1 MIFKNH
7 RIKKLK
13 YVLDQSIKSYQGLYG
28 EINVVALATDCGLD
42 IRELYD
48 CLEGK
53 SDTVNY
59 YQRIIRTLN
68 KATIYYSEIDY

>member
-1 MIFKNH
+1 MFKN
-7 RIKKLK
+7 RRLKKLK

-28 EINVVALATDCGLD
+28 EINYAALATDCGLD

-48 CLEGK
+48 CFDGK
-53 SDTVNY
+53 SDIVNH

-68 KATIYYSEIDY
+68 KATIYHSEIDY

>member
-1 MIFKNH
+1 MFKN
-7 RIKKLK
+7 RRLKKLK

-28 EINVVALATDCGLD
+28 EVNYVALATDCGLD

-48 CLEGK
+48 CFDGK
-53 SDTVNY
+53 SDIVNH

-68 KATIYYSEIDY
+68 KATIYHSEIDY

>member
-1 MIFKNH
+1 MFKN
-7 RIKKLK
+7 RRLKKLK

-28 EINVVALATDCGLD
+28 QINVTALAIDCGLN

-48 CLEGK
+48 CFEGK
-53 SDTVNY
+53 SDNINY

-68 KATIYYSEIDY
+68 KATIYHSEID